1 MTSTDAMTLARTRS
15 WSLAALIASLSML
28 GPFSIDMYLPALPSI
43 GSALDAPPIAVQQT
57 LSIYLFAYA
66 LMMLWHGALS
76 DALGRRPIVL
86 AGLAIFAV
94 ATLGCA
100 IAGNIE
106 SLWLFRA
113 IQGACAG
120 TGLVVGRALIRDRF
134 HGAEAQ
140 KLMSQITLVFG
151 IAPVVAPIA
160 GGLLLTGFGW
170 RAIFWALL
178 AFTLAVLAWAA
189 RAMPETLPREARHSL
204 APRALWRN
212 YKAVLSRADFLLLA
226 TIPAL
231 NFAAFFVYIAA
242 APAFLIDLLGVSTRG
257 FAWLF
262 VPMIGGIM
270 IGAAISGRL
279 AGRRSPRETIG
290 LGYAIMAAGVVGSL
304 AASVLAP
311 RFVAWH
317 VAPIMIYTTGSAL
330 VMPSITLLM
339 LDLFPSM
346 RGLVSSLQGFIHFL
360 LSAFNAGTIAPLLAR
375 SLFTLAAGMALFAL
389 ASFALWRV
397 YQWRTSTSMK
407 GST

>member
-1 MTSTDAMTLARTRS
+1 MRNDGTNARARS
-15 WSLAALIASLSML
+15 WSLAALIAALSMV

-43 GSALDAPPIAVQQT
+43 GTALAAPSIAVQQT

-86 AGLAIFAV
+86 GGLAVFAV

-113 IQGACAG
+113 MQGACAG

-160 GGLLLTGFGW
+160 GGLLLTAFGW

-178 AFTLAVLAWAA
+178 VFTLAVLAWAA
-189 RAMPETLPREARHSL
+189 RSMPETLPPHARHSL
-204 APRALWRN
+204 APRALWHN
-212 YKAVLSRADFLLLA
+212 YKTVLSRADYLLLA
-226 TIPAL
+226 FIPAL

-242 APAFLIDLLGVSTRG
+242 APAFLIDLLGVTARG

-262 VPMIGGIM
+262 VPMIAGIM
-270 IGAAISGRL
+270 LGAAISGRL
-279 AGRRSPRETIG
+279 AGRRSPQQTVRFA
-290 LGYAIMAAGVVGSL
+290 YAIMFAGAGAGL
-304 AASVLAP
+304 AASGFAP
-311 RFVAWH
+311 RHVAWH
-317 VAPIMIYTTGSAL
+317 VLPIMIYTTGSAL
-330 VMPSITLLM
+330 MMPSITLMM

-346 RGLVSSLQGFIHFL
+346 RGLASSLQGFIHFL
-360 LSAFNAGTIAPLLAR
+360 LSAFNAATIAPGLAH
-375 SLFTLAAGMALFAL
+375 SLPTLAAGMAVFTV

-397 YQWRTSTSMK
+397 YERRVRPVTRET
-407 GST
+407 T